1 MIRVLIIDD
10 QKILLEGLATILS
23 QCGDVEIVG
32 MIPFSELAEPVP

>member
-32 MIPFSELAEPVP
+32 TIPFSN